1 MPTQVYSSTSG
12 ATSDGWYLQPN
23 ETITEYPSGLIKTT
37 RLYIHPQ
44 KQNNGPSLNG
54 NVFPKPEI
62 RINDAGFS
70 EAVVNI
76 YTSAGSGSSN
86 IASRVFPSKILK
98 TGEAIKETVKLKT
111 VEIDTPDGPGTI
123 QVPYLFRETFSFI
136 YLAEKVTKSLVQ
148 SSSSTYTPSIPSGG
162 ATIQVMQRPFAADPY
177 GLAWIMTD
185 YQATDYGDIQEIVY
199 SYEAVGKLYLYVNNT
214 GMQDLTPPTPP

>member
-12 ATSDGWYLQPN
+12 TTSDGWYLQPN

-44 KQNNGPSLNG
+44 KQNNGPSLPDK
-54 NVFPKPEI
+54 NVFPAPEV
-62 RINDAGFS
+62 RTNDAGFS

-76 YTSAGSGSSN
+76 YTSAGSGGSN
-86 IASRVFPSKILK
+86 IANRTFNSKILK
-98 TGEAIKETVKLKT
+98 TGEAIKETVKLKE
-111 VEIDTPDGPGTI
+111 VKVGDGTMT
-123 QVPYLFRETFSFI
+123 VPYIFRETFSFI

-162 ATIQVMQRPFAADPY
+162 ATIRVLQAPFSATPY

-185 YQATDYGDIQEIVY
+185 YQATDYGDIQEMVY
-199 SYEAVGKLYLYVNNT
+199 SYEAVGKLYLYINNT
-214 GMQDLTPPTPP
+214 SMQDLTPPPPP

>member
-12 ATSDGWYLQPN
+12 TTSDGWYLQPN

-44 KQNNGPSLNG
+44 KQNNGPSLTD

-62 RINDAGFS
+62 RINAAGFS
-70 EAVVNI
+70 EAIVNI
-76 YTSAGSGSSN
+76 YTSAGSGGSN
-86 IASRVFPSKILK
+86 IASRTFNSKILK
-98 TGEAIKETVKLKT
+98 TGEAIRETVKIKT
-111 VEIDTPDGPGTI
+111 VEIDTPDGPGTM

-136 YLAEKVTKSLVQ
+136 YLAEKRTRSLVL
-148 SSSSTYTPSIPSGG
+148 SSSQSFTPSIPSDG
-162 ATIQVMQRPFAADPY
+162 ATIQVMQAPFSATPY

-185 YQATDYGDIQEIVY
+185 YQATDYGNIQEIVY
-199 SYEAVGKLYLYVNNT
+199 SYEAVGKLYQYINNT
-214 GMQDLTPPTPP
+214 SMQDLTPPPPP